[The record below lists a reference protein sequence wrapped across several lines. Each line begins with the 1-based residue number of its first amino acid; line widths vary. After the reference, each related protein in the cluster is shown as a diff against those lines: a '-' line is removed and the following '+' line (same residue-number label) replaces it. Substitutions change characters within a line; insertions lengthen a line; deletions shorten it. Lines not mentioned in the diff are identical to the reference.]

1 MWIFRVR
8 KVQIALV
15 AVGVVVLVIAG
26 LAVVGQFSTVPEEE
40 RIEVQPTSEEPSVAG
55 ADDPTQEANPVV
67 LPLPSTSEPQELAP
81 AVAEVVG
88 SADTAR
94 FQEEYYVA
102 TIASAAPEIANEG
115 EGPTTPEQ
123 WAQQVVTTAWQSDPW
138 ADRAQYKTTDT
149 FTAQKVT
156 TAETGEFLDYF
167 APSTAEGSEQAREF
181 LSSEGLVVM
190 EVEGTLLREFT
201 DPDDGMRKQDDMG
214 TVSWTVA
221 VLCPEGEDCKVF
233 LAVPGILS
241 EAAEEG

>member
-8 KVQIALV
+8 KVQIALA
-15 AVGVVVLVIAG
+15 AVGVIVLVIAG
-26 LAVVGQFSTVPEEE
+26 LAVVGHFSSVPEGE
-40 RIEVQPTSEEPSVAG
+40 RIEVRPTSEEPSVAG

-81 AVAEVVG
+81 AVAEVLG

-94 FQEEYYVA
+94 FQEAYYVA
-102 TIASAAPEIANEG
+102 TIASAAPEIPNEG
-115 EGPTTPEQ
+115 GDPTTPQQ
-123 WAQQVVTTAWQSDPW
+123 WAQQVVTTAWESDPW
-138 ADRAQYKTTDT
+138 VDRAQYKTTDT

-156 TAETGEFLDYF
+156 TADTGAFLDYF
-167 APSTAEGSEQAREF
+167 APSSAEGSDEAREY

-190 EVEGTLLREFT
+190 EVEGTLLRELT
-201 DPDDGMRKQDDMG
+201 DPDDGLRKQQDMG

-221 VLCPEGEDCKVF
+221 MLCPEGEDCKVF
-233 LAVPGILS
+233 LAVPGSLE